1 MSSTSDELIVPKQQS
16 MQTTVVS
23 HKVDRK
29 YILIALIIGLIAFV
43 LGYIVGRAIKNQPQK
58 TTSLTMNSLTLIP
71 TQAKPLIK
79 NTLIPYP
86 TQAIRS
92 SMEIAPTISLT
103 NLPVFPT
110 ENPTLTE
117 NWKTYTNVK
126 WGVSF
131 NYPETWLYQQEHLPN
146 DIGDAVV
153 FYPIGVTPKPGDSV
167 FMVENQ
173 DMTDEQ
179 FISTAFGKSI
189 LNVAGKPALRGEVY
203 QYGRYYTIKIT
214 NTNELQFTTY
224 YGDPVK
230 SLDTIISTLK
240 FTN

>member
-1 MSSTSDELIVPKQQS
+1 
-16 MQTTVVS
+16 
-23 HKVDRK
+23 
-29 YILIALIIGLIAFV
+29 
-43 LGYIVGRAIKNQPQK
+43 
-58 TTSLTMNSLTLIP
+58 MNSLTLIP

-131 NYPETWLYQQEHLPN
+131 KYPETWFPQVAPPSSEQ
-146 DIGDAVV
+146 GDAVN
-153 FYPIGVTPKPGDSV
+153 FYPNGVTPDPGGGGETPYNFV
-167 FMVENQ
+167 FTVENQ
-173 DMTDEQ
+173 EFQNQTNER
-179 FISTAFGKSI
+179 FISEARQTGGNTV
-189 LNVAGKPALRGEVY
+189 LNVAGKPAIRVDVY
-203 QYGRYYTIKIT
+203 QNLRNYTIKLT
-214 NTNELQFTTY
+214 NTNQLNFATY
-224 YGDPVK
+224 NKDAAI
-230 SLDTIISTLK
+230 SLDTIVSTLK
-240 FTN
+240 LTN